1 MQGAS
6 RKLDQ
11 YPRSV
16 EAFVEHL
23 SFLGKMSTEL
33 PALEKEFEVVNKLF
47 TIAKDYNVNVTPEQ
61 LALYQTLGPDF
72 VTLKNI
78 ILYCDAK
85 KDENIRK
92 FSRDLDTLIFE
103 IRNKL
108 IDLKNQVRDPDLLSA
123 DTMAVSALETIK
135 YLQEEVQGLS
145 VKARSY
151 GSYQERFGS
160 SLSHSRSRL
169 IGE

>member
-1 MQGAS
+1 M
-6 RKLDQ
+6 
-11 YPRSV
+11 
-16 EAFVEHL
+16 EHL

-33 PALEKEFEVVNKLF
+33 PALEREFEVVNKLF
-47 TIAKDYNVNVTPEQ
+47 TIAREYNVNITPEQ

-72 VTLKNI
+72 MTLKNI

-92 FSRDLDTLIFE
+92 FSRDLDTLIYE

-108 IDLKNQVRDPDLLSA
+108 TDLKNQVRDPDLLSA

-135 YLQEEVQGLS
+135 YLHEEVQGLS
-145 VKARSY
+145 VRARSY
-151 GSYQERFGS
+151 ASYQERFGS
-160 SLSHSRSRL
+160 SLSNTKSRL